1 MSVKE
6 IARIQTFPDAFSFY
20 GTDAQKILQIGNAIP
35 PVFAEQ
41 MAKQIIKCDENTPN
55 EECPSLAKFDVTK
68 AAAKSPALQKT
79 CEMLSSLQIH
89 EYEQMRME
97 V

>member
-1 MSVKE
+1 
-6 IARIQTFPDAFSFY
+6 
-20 GTDAQKILQIGNAIP
+20 
-35 PVFAEQ
+35 
-41 MAKQIIKCDENTPN
+41 MAKQNIKCDENTPN
-55 EECPSLAKFDVTK
+55 EERPSLAKFDVTK

-79 CEMLSSLQIH
+79 CEMLSSLQTH

>member
-1 MSVKE
+1 MC
-6 IARIQTFPDAFSFY
+6 QNT
-20 GTDAQKILQIGNAIP
+20 NIP
-35 PVFAEQ
+35 RFFLVLRNGRTENTSN
-41 MAKQIIKCDENTPN
+41 CDENTPN
-55 EECPSLAKFDVTK
+55 EERPSLAKFDVTK

-79 CEMLSSLQIH
+79 CEMLSSLQTH

>member
-1 MSVKE
+1 MC
-6 IARIQTFPDAFSFY
+6 QNT
-20 GTDAQKILQIGNAIP
+20 NIP
-35 PVFAEQ
+35 RFFLVLRNGRT
-41 MAKQIIKCDENTPN
+41 ENTSNGTADPTWYLQN
-55 EECPSLAKFDVTK
+55 KWQSKSLSVMRIHLMKMRPSLAKFDVTK